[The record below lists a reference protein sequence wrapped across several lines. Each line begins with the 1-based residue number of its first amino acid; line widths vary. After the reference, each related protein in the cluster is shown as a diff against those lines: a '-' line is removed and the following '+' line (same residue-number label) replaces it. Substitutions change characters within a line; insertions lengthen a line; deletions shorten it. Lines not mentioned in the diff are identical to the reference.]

1 VPSETGASYGDLDPQ
16 YLTASYRVYLNEPDA
31 KRVFA
36 YIKQLQASSPVWNA
50 ETYNCTSIIGSI
62 ADFMGL
68 KVPLRWQRPENFVNS
83 LKAMNDG
90 RQIVRVQSEQ

>member
-1 VPSETGASYGDLDPQ
+1 
-16 YLTASYRVYLNEPDA
+16 
-31 KRVFA
+31 
-36 YIKQLQASSPVWNA
+36 
-50 ETYNCTSIIGSI
+50 
-62 ADFMGL
+62 MGL